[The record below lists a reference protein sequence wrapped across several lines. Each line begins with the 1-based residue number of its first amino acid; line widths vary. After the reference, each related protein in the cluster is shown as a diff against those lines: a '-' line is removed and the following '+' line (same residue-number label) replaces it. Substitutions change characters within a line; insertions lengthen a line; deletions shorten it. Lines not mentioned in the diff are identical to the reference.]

1 MYGKCDNCGKESELE
16 EYKGKHFCKICVLD
30 IRFNDRHANDV
41 KTSKKDHIENNSSEN
56 TVDEK
61 INDNTKSGYKIKKS
75 NFLTKFLKS
84 TMGTL
89 LDFLT
94 WIFKVISKII
104 FGLLGVYIGCL
115 SFFAIVFGVIYFF
128 IDYLPNNHPDISRAI
143 SSTVN
148 EYIGYFLLILF
159 VFLFFKSV
167 ENMTP
172 EDIENWKQENK
183 ISRLEHEIEELEK
196 RIKK

>member
-1 MYGKCDNCGKESELE
+1 MLFRS
-16 EYKGKHFCKICVLD
+16 
-30 IRFNDRHANDV
+30 
-41 KTSKKDHIENNSSEN
+41 
-56 TVDEK
+56 
-61 INDNTKSGYKIKKS
+61 
-75 NFLTKFLKS
+75 
-84 TMGTL
+84 
-89 LDFLT
+89 
-94 WIFKVISKII
+94 
-104 FGLLGVYIGCL
+104 
-115 SFFAIVFGVIYFF
+115 
-128 IDYLPNNHPDISRAI
+128 HPDISRAI